1 MKEISTLMSRPTI
14 TSEEKTK
21 LTTEES
27 EIRSKMEAQ
36 ENIINTETKNLVGF
50 ETSLTTLSTTI
61 K

>member
-14 TSEEKTK
+14 TSAEKTK

-27 EIRSKMEAQ
+27 EIKSKMEAQ
-36 ENIINTETKNLVGF
+36 ENTITSETKNLVGF